1 MDLQQYLQTFR
12 KYWRST
18 LAVLLLCTGAAV
30 AFTYVQT
37 PKYSS
42 TSSALIAVDTAA
54 SAGELSSGA
63 IYAERQ
69 VSSFVALA
77 DSALVLEPVI
87 DELGLDVTP
96 QALRSRVSVSAP
108 AGTSIVDV
116 TVTDTN
122 AGRAS
127 EIANAITA
135 SLKNVTSDVV
145 PTGPDGDEIVTVTVV
160 EPATESSRP
169 VSPRPVLNI
178 ALGLIAGIVLG
189 LGQALVRRLLDSR
202 IRTRDDLEDITDAP
216 VLASVVHHKGSDRA
230 KDEAAPARGTA
241 WASDESYRK
250 LRTAVGFVALGG
262 ERRSSIVVTSSVQGE
277 GKTETSTNLAKVLAE
292 TGARVLLVDA
302 DLRRPQVGSRLG
314 LDDELGL
321 SDVLTGRA
329 DLNDVLLSVD
339 DLSVLTA
346 GTVPPNP
353 SELLG
358 SEAMAELLA
367 LVEAHFEYVILDAPP
382 LLPVTDAAV
391 LSHQAGGAVVVAR
404 AGVARQN
411 QLTEALSILEG
422 ADASVYGVVLNDVPV
437 SQIDGYSQYYRGGA
451 GLLPRG
457 SGALCYHAGGPVRD
471 L

>member
-12 KYWRST
+12 KYWRSILT
-18 LAVLLLCTGAAV
+18 VLSVCVGAALV
-30 AFTYVQT
+30 FTFLQT

-54 SAGELSSGA
+54 SPGELSSGA
-63 IYAERQ
+63 LYAERQ

-77 DSALVLEPVI
+77 DSALVLDPVI
-87 DELGLDVTP
+87 DELGLNVTP
-96 QALRSRVSVSAP
+96 QALRSRVSVSSP

-122 AGRAS
+122 AGRAA

-160 EPATESSRP
+160 EPAAESSRP
-169 VSPRPVLNI
+169 VSPRPVVNI
-178 ALGLIAGIVLG
+178 ALGLIAGVVLG

-202 IRTRDDLEDITDAP
+202 IRTRDDLEEITDAP
-216 VLASVVHHKGSDRA
+216 VLASVVRHRGSDRA
-230 KDEAAPARGTA
+230 KDGAVPARGTA
-241 WASDESYRK
+241 WASAESYRK

-302 DLRRPQVGSRLG
+302 DLRRPQVGVRLG

-391 LSHQAGGAVVVAR
+391 LSHQAGGAIVVAR
-404 AGVARQN
+404 SGVARQN
-411 QLTEALSILEG
+411 QLTEALSTLEA

-437 SQIDGYSQYYRGGA
+437 SQIDGYSQYYR
-451 GLLPRG
+451 
-457 SGALCYHAGGPVRD
+457 
-471 L
+471 

>member
-178 ALGLIAGIVLG
+178 TLGLIAGLVLG

-216 VLASVVHHKGSDRA
+216 VLASVVHHKGPSKA
-230 KDEAAPARGTA
+230 TPGRGMA
-241 WASDESYRK
+241 WASGESYRK

-292 TGARVLLVDA
+292 AGARVLLVDA
-302 DLRRPQVGSRLG
+302 DLRRPQVGARLG

-329 DLNDVLLSVD
+329 DLNDVMLSVD

-367 LVEAHFEYVILDAPP
+367 LLETHFEYVILDAPP
-382 LLPVTDAAV
+382 LLPVTDAAI

-404 AGVARQN
+404 SGVARQN
-411 QLTEALSILEG
+411 QLTEALSTLEA
-422 ADASVYGVVLNDVPV
+422 ADASVYGIVLNDVPV
-437 SQIDGYSQYYRGGA
+437 SQIDGYSQYYQ
-451 GLLPRG
+451 
-457 SGALCYHAGGPVRD
+457 
-471 L
+471 

>member
-12 KYWRST
+12 KYWRSILT
-18 LAVLLLCTGAAV
+18 VLSVCVGAALV
-30 AFTYVQT
+30 FTFLQT

-54 SAGELSSGA
+54 SPGELSSGA
-63 IYAERQ
+63 LYAERQ

-77 DSALVLEPVI
+77 DSALVLDPVI
-87 DELGLDVTP
+87 DELGLNVTP
-96 QALRSRVSVSAP
+96 QALRSRVSVSSP

-122 AGRAS
+122 AGRAA

-135 SLKNVTSDVV
+135 SLRNVTSDVV

-160 EPATESSRP
+160 EPAAESSRP
-169 VSPRPVLNI
+169 VSPRPVVNI
-178 ALGLIAGIVLG
+178 ALGLIAGVVLG

-202 IRTRDDLEDITDAP
+202 IRTRDDLEEITDAP
-216 VLASVVHHKGSDRA
+216 VLASVVRYRGSDRA
-230 KDEAAPARGTA
+230 KDGAVPARGTA
-241 WASDESYRK
+241 WASAESYRK

-277 GKTETSTNLAKVLAE
+277 GKTETATNLAKVLAE

-302 DLRRPQVGSRLG
+302 DLRRPQVGARLG

-367 LVEAHFEYVILDAPP
+367 LVEAHFEYVLLDAPP

-391 LSHQAGGAVVVAR
+391 LSHQAGGAIVVAR
-404 AGVARQN
+404 SGVARQN
-411 QLTEALSILEG
+411 QLTEALSTLEA

-437 SQIDGYSQYYRGGA
+437 SQIDGYSQYYR
-451 GLLPRG
+451 
-457 SGALCYHAGGPVRD
+457 
-471 L
+471 

>member
-1 MDLQQYLQTFR
+1 MDLQQYLQIFR
-12 KYWRST
+12 KYWRSILT
-18 LAVLLLCTGAAV
+18 VLSVCVGAALV
-30 AFTYVQT
+30 FTFLQT

-63 IYAERQ
+63 LYAERQ

-77 DSALVLEPVI
+77 DSALVLDPVI

-122 AGRAS
+122 AGRAA

-160 EPATESSRP
+160 EPASESSRP
-169 VSPRPVLNI
+169 VSPRPVVNI
-178 ALGLIAGIVLG
+178 ALGLIAGVVLG

-202 IRTRDDLEDITDAP
+202 IRTRDDLEEITDAP

-302 DLRRPQVGSRLG
+302 DLRRPQVGARLG

-321 SDVLTGRA
+321 SDALTGRA

-411 QLTEALSILEG
+411 QLTEALSILEA

-437 SQIDGYSQYYRGGA
+437 SQIDGYSQYYR
-451 GLLPRG
+451 
-457 SGALCYHAGGPVRD
+457 
-471 L
+471 

>member
-12 KYWRST
+12 KYWRSILT
-18 LAVLLLCTGAAV
+18 VLSVCVGAALV
-30 AFTYVQT
+30 FTFLQT

-63 IYAERQ
+63 LYAERQ

-77 DSALVLEPVI
+77 DSALVLDPVI
-87 DELGLDVTP
+87 DELGLNVTP
-96 QALRSRVSVSAP
+96 QALRSRVSVSSP

-122 AGRAS
+122 AGRAA

-160 EPATESSRP
+160 EPAAESSRP
-169 VSPRPVLNI
+169 VSPRPVVNI
-178 ALGLIAGIVLG
+178 ALGLIAGVVLG

-202 IRTRDDLEDITDAP
+202 IRTRDDLEEITDAP
-216 VLASVVHHKGSDRA
+216 LLASVVHHKGSDRA
-230 KDEAAPARGTA
+230 KDGASPARGTA
-241 WASDESYRK
+241 WAGAESYRK

-302 DLRRPQVGSRLG
+302 DLRRPQVGARLG

-367 LVEAHFEYVILDAPP
+367 LVEAHFEYVLLDAPP

-391 LSHQAGGAVVVAR
+391 LSHQAGGAIVVAR
-404 AGVARQN
+404 SGVARQN
-411 QLTEALSILEG
+411 QLTEALSTLEA

-437 SQIDGYSQYYRGGA
+437 SQIDGYSQYYR
-451 GLLPRG
+451 
-457 SGALCYHAGGPVRD
+457 
-471 L
+471 

>member
-12 KYWRST
+12 KYWRSILT
-18 LAVLLLCTGAAV
+18 VLSVCVGAALV
-30 AFTYVQT
+30 FTFLQT

-63 IYAERQ
+63 LYAERQ

-77 DSALVLEPVI
+77 DSALVLDPVI

-122 AGRAS
+122 AGRAA

-160 EPATESSRP
+160 EPASESSRP
-169 VSPRPVLNI
+169 VSPRPVVNI
-178 ALGLIAGIVLG
+178 ALGLIAGVVLG

-202 IRTRDDLEDITDAP
+202 IRTRDDLEEITDAP

-302 DLRRPQVGSRLG
+302 DLRRPQVGARLG

-411 QLTEALSILEG
+411 QLTEALSILEA

-437 SQIDGYSQYYRGGA
+437 SQIDGYSQYYR
-451 GLLPRG
+451 
-457 SGALCYHAGGPVRD
+457 
-471 L
+471 

>member
-12 KYWRST
+12 KYWRSILT
-18 LAVLLLCTGAAV
+18 VLSVCVGAAL
-30 AFTYVQT
+30 AFTFLQT

-63 IYAERQ
+63 LYAERQ

-77 DSALVLEPVI
+77 DSALVLDPVI

-122 AGRAS
+122 AGRAA

-160 EPATESSRP
+160 EPASESSRP
-169 VSPRPVLNI
+169 VSPRPVVNI
-178 ALGLIAGIVLG
+178 ALGLIAGVVLG

-202 IRTRDDLEDITDAP
+202 IRTRDDLEEITDAP

-302 DLRRPQVGSRLG
+302 DLRRPQVGARLG

-411 QLTEALSILEG
+411 QLTEALSILEA

-437 SQIDGYSQYYRGGA
+437 SQIDGYSQYYR
-451 GLLPRG
+451 
-457 SGALCYHAGGPVRD
+457 
-471 L
+471 

>member
-1 MDLQQYLQTFR
+1 MDLQQYLQTLR
-12 KYWRST
+12 KYWRSILT
-18 LAVLLLCTGAAV
+18 VLSVCVGAALV
-30 AFTYVQT
+30 FTFLQT

-63 IYAERQ
+63 LYAERQ

-77 DSALVLEPVI
+77 DSALVLDPVI

-122 AGRAS
+122 AGRAA

-160 EPATESSRP
+160 EPASESSRP
-169 VSPRPVLNI
+169 VSPRPVVNI
-178 ALGLIAGIVLG
+178 ALGLIAGVVLG

-202 IRTRDDLEDITDAP
+202 IRTRDDLEEITDAP

-302 DLRRPQVGSRLG
+302 DLRRPQVGARLG

-411 QLTEALSILEG
+411 QLTEALSILEA

-437 SQIDGYSQYYRGGA
+437 SQIDGYSQYYR
-451 GLLPRG
+451 
-457 SGALCYHAGGPVRD
+457 
-471 L
+471 

>member
-12 KYWRST
+12 KYWRSILT
-18 LAVLLLCTGAAV
+18 VLSVCVGAAL
-30 AFTYVQT
+30 AFTFLQT

-54 SAGELSSGA
+54 SPGELSSGA
-63 IYAERQ
+63 LYAERQ

-77 DSALVLEPVI
+77 DSALVLDPVI
-87 DELGLDVTP
+87 DELGLNVTP

-122 AGRAS
+122 AGRAA

-135 SLKNVTSDVV
+135 SLKEVTSDVV

-160 EPATESSRP
+160 EPAAASSRP
-169 VSPRPVLNI
+169 VSPRPVVNI
-178 ALGLIAGIVLG
+178 ALGLIAGVVLG

-202 IRTRDDLEDITDAP
+202 IRTRDDLEEITDAP
-216 VLASVVHHKGSDRA
+216 VLASVVHHKGSDRP

-277 GKTETSTNLAKVLAE
+277 GKTETATNLAKVLAE

-302 DLRRPQVGSRLG
+302 DLRRPQVGARLG

-339 DLSVLTA
+339 DLSVLPA

-358 SEAMAELLA
+358 SEALAELLA

-404 AGVARQN
+404 AGVVRQN
-411 QLTEALSILEG
+411 QLTEALSILEA

-437 SQIDGYSQYYRGGA
+437 SQIDGYSQYYR
-451 GLLPRG
+451 
-457 SGALCYHAGGPVRD
+457 
-471 L
+471 

>member
-1 MDLQQYLQTFR
+1 MDLQQYLQIFR
-12 KYWRST
+12 KYWRSILT
-18 LAVLLLCTGAAV
+18 VLSVCVGAALV
-30 AFTYVQT
+30 FTFLQT

-63 IYAERQ
+63 LYAERQ

-77 DSALVLEPVI
+77 DSALVLDPVI

-116 TVTDTN
+116 TVTDAD
-122 AGRAS
+122 AGRAA

-160 EPATESSRP
+160 EPASESSRP
-169 VSPRPVLNI
+169 VSPRPVVNI
-178 ALGLIAGIVLG
+178 ALGLIAGVVLG

-202 IRTRDDLEDITDAP
+202 IRTRDDLEEITDAP

-302 DLRRPQVGSRLG
+302 DLRRPQVGARLG

-339 DLSVLTA
+339 DFSVLTA

-411 QLTEALSILEG
+411 QLTEALSILEA

-437 SQIDGYSQYYRGGA
+437 SQIDGYSQYYR
-451 GLLPRG
+451 
-457 SGALCYHAGGPVRD
+457 
-471 L
+471 

>member
-1 MDLQQYLQTFR
+1 MDLQQYLQIFR
-12 KYWRST
+12 KYWRSILT
-18 LAVLLLCTGAAV
+18 VLSVCVGAALV
-30 AFTYVQT
+30 FTFLQT

-63 IYAERQ
+63 LYAERQ

-77 DSALVLEPVI
+77 DSALVLDPVI

-122 AGRAS
+122 AGRAA

-160 EPATESSRP
+160 EPASESSRP
-169 VSPRPVLNI
+169 VSPRPVVNI
-178 ALGLIAGIVLG
+178 ALGLIAGVVLG

-202 IRTRDDLEDITDAP
+202 IRTRDDLEEITDAP

-292 TGARVLLVDA
+292 AGARVLLVDA
-302 DLRRPQVGSRLG
+302 DLRRPQVGARLG

-411 QLTEALSILEG
+411 QLTEALSILEA
-422 ADASVYGVVLNDVPV
+422 ADASVYGVGLNDVPV
-437 SQIDGYSQYYRGGA
+437 SQIDGYSQYYR
-451 GLLPRG
+451 
-457 SGALCYHAGGPVRD
+457 
-471 L
+471 

>member
-437 SQIDGYSQYYRGGA
+437 SQIDGYSQYYR
-451 GLLPRG
+451 
-457 SGALCYHAGGPVRD
+457 
-471 L
+471 

>member
-12 KYWRST
+12 KYWRSILT
-18 LAVLLLCTGAAV
+18 VLSVCVGAALV
-30 AFTYVQT
+30 FTFLQT

-54 SAGELSSGA
+54 SPGELSSGA
-63 IYAERQ
+63 LYAERQ

-77 DSALVLEPVI
+77 DSALVLDPVI
-87 DELGLDVTP
+87 DELGLNVTP

-122 AGRAS
+122 AGRAA

-160 EPATESSRP
+160 EPASESSRP
-169 VSPRPVLNI
+169 VSPRPVVNI
-178 ALGLIAGIVLG
+178 ALGLIAGVVLG

-202 IRTRDDLEDITDAP
+202 IRTRDDLEEITDAP

-302 DLRRPQVGSRLG
+302 DLRRPQVGARLG

-411 QLTEALSILEG
+411 QLTEALSILEA

-437 SQIDGYSQYYRGGA
+437 SQIDGYSQYYR
-451 GLLPRG
+451 
-457 SGALCYHAGGPVRD
+457 
-471 L
+471 

>member
-1 MDLQQYLQTFR
+1 MR
-12 KYWRST
+12 GRGSRVHV
-18 LAVLLLCTGAAV
+18 LADAEVQLHIVGAHRGG
-30 AFTYVQT
+30 
-37 PKYSS
+37 
-42 TSSALIAVDTAA
+42 TAA

-63 IYAERQ
+63 LYAERQ

-77 DSALVLEPVI
+77 DSALVLDPVI

-122 AGRAS
+122 AGRAA

-160 EPATESSRP
+160 EPASESSRP
-169 VSPRPVLNI
+169 VSPRPVVNI
-178 ALGLIAGIVLG
+178 ALGLIAGVVLG

-202 IRTRDDLEDITDAP
+202 IRTRDDLEEITDAP

-302 DLRRPQVGSRLG
+302 DLRRPQVGARLG

-411 QLTEALSILEG
+411 QLTEALSILEA

-437 SQIDGYSQYYRGGA
+437 SQIDGYSQYYR
-451 GLLPRG
+451 
-457 SGALCYHAGGPVRD
+457 
-471 L
+471 

>member
-12 KYWRST
+12 KYWRSILT
-18 LAVLLLCTGAAV
+18 VLSACVGAALV
-30 AFTYVQT
+30 FTFLQT

-54 SAGELSSGA
+54 TAGELSSGA
-63 IYAERQ
+63 LYAERQ

-77 DSALVLEPVI
+77 DSALVLDPVI
-87 DELGLDVTP
+87 DELGLNVTP
-96 QALRSRVSVSAP
+96 QGLRSRVSVSAP

-122 AGRAS
+122 AGRAA

-160 EPATESSRP
+160 EPAAVSSRP
-169 VSPRPVLNI
+169 VSPRPVVNI
-178 ALGLIAGIVLG
+178 ALGLIVGVVIG

-202 IRTRDDLEDITDAP
+202 IRTRDDLEEITDAP

-230 KDEAAPARGTA
+230 KDGDTPARGTA

-292 TGARVLLVDA
+292 TGARVLLIDA
-302 DLRRPQVGSRLG
+302 DLRRPQVGARLG

-382 LLPVTDAAV
+382 LLPVTDAAI

-404 AGVARQN
+404 SGVARQN
-411 QLTEALSILEG
+411 QLTEALSTLEA

-437 SQIDGYSQYYRGGA
+437 SQIDGYSQYYR
-451 GLLPRG
+451 
-457 SGALCYHAGGPVRD
+457 
-471 L
+471 

>member
-1 MDLQQYLQTFR
+1 MDLQQYLQIFR
-12 KYWRST
+12 KYWRSILT
-18 LAVLLLCTGAAV
+18 VLSVCVGAALV
-30 AFTYVQT
+30 FTFLQT

-63 IYAERQ
+63 LYAERQ

-77 DSALVLEPVI
+77 DSALVLDPVI

-122 AGRAS
+122 AGRAA

-160 EPATESSRP
+160 EPASESSRP
-169 VSPRPVLNI
+169 VSPRPVVNI
-178 ALGLIAGIVLG
+178 ALGLIAGVVLG

-202 IRTRDDLEDITDAP
+202 IRTRDDLEEITDAP

-302 DLRRPQVGSRLG
+302 DLRRPQVGARLG

-411 QLTEALSILEG
+411 QLTEALSILEA

-437 SQIDGYSQYYRGGA
+437 SQIDGYSQYYR
-451 GLLPRG
+451 
-457 SGALCYHAGGPVRD
+457 
-471 L
+471 

>member
-18 LAVLLLCTGAAV
+18 LAVLLLCTGAVV

-108 AGTSIVDV
+108 AGTSIIDV

-437 SQIDGYSQYYRGGA
+437 SQIDGYSQYYR
-451 GLLPRG
+451 
-457 SGALCYHAGGPVRD
+457 
-471 L
+471 

>member
-1 MDLQQYLQTFR
+1 MDLQQYLQIFR
-12 KYWRST
+12 KYWRSILT
-18 LAVLLLCTGAAV
+18 VLSVCVGAALV
-30 AFTYVQT
+30 FTFLQT

-54 SAGELSSGA
+54 TPGELSSGA
-63 IYAERQ
+63 LYAERQ

-77 DSALVLEPVI
+77 DSALVLDPVI

-122 AGRAS
+122 AGRAA

-160 EPATESSRP
+160 EPASESSRP
-169 VSPRPVLNI
+169 VSPRPVVNI
-178 ALGLIAGIVLG
+178 ALGLIAGVVLG

-202 IRTRDDLEDITDAP
+202 IRTRDDLEEITDAP

-292 TGARVLLVDA
+292 AGARVLLVDA
-302 DLRRPQVGSRLG
+302 DLRRPQVGARLG

-411 QLTEALSILEG
+411 QLTEALSILEA

-437 SQIDGYSQYYRGGA
+437 SQIDGYSQYYR
-451 GLLPRG
+451 
-457 SGALCYHAGGPVRD
+457 
-471 L
+471 

>member
-1 MDLQQYLQTFR
+1 MDLQQYLQTLR
-12 KYWRST
+12 KYWRSILT
-18 LAVLLLCTGAAV
+18 VLSVCVGAALV
-30 AFTYVQT
+30 FTFLQT

-54 SAGELSSGA
+54 TPGELSSGA
-63 IYAERQ
+63 LYAERQ

-77 DSALVLEPVI
+77 DSALVLDPVI
-87 DELGLDVTP
+87 DELGLNVTP

-122 AGRAS
+122 AGRAA

-160 EPATESSRP
+160 EPASESSRP
-169 VSPRPVLNI
+169 VSPRPVVNI
-178 ALGLIAGIVLG
+178 ALGLIAGVVLG

-202 IRTRDDLEDITDAP
+202 IRTRDDLEEITDAP

-292 TGARVLLVDA
+292 AGARVLLVDA
-302 DLRRPQVGSRLG
+302 DLRRPQVGARLG

-411 QLTEALSILEG
+411 QLTEALSILEA

-437 SQIDGYSQYYRGGA
+437 SQIDGYSQYYR
-451 GLLPRG
+451 
-457 SGALCYHAGGPVRD
+457 
-471 L
+471 

>member
-1 MDLQQYLQTFR
+1 MDLQQYLQIFR
-12 KYWRST
+12 KYWRSILT
-18 LAVLLLCTGAAV
+18 VLSVCVGAALV
-30 AFTYVQT
+30 FTFLQT

-63 IYAERQ
+63 LYAERQ

-77 DSALVLEPVI
+77 DSALVLDPVI

-122 AGRAS
+122 AGRAA

-160 EPATESSRP
+160 EPASESSRP
-169 VSPRPVLNI
+169 VSPRPVVNI
-178 ALGLIAGIVLG
+178 ALGLIAGVVLG

-202 IRTRDDLEDITDAP
+202 IRTRDDLEEITDAP

-241 WASDESYRK
+241 WVSDESYRK

-302 DLRRPQVGSRLG
+302 DLRRPQVGARLG

-411 QLTEALSILEG
+411 QLTEALSILEA

-437 SQIDGYSQYYRGGA
+437 SQIDGYSQYYR
-451 GLLPRG
+451 
-457 SGALCYHAGGPVRD
+457 
-471 L
+471 

>member
-178 ALGLIAGIVLG
+178 ALGLIAGLVLG

-216 VLASVVHHKGSDRA
+216 VLASVVHHKGPSKATPGRGMARA
-230 KDEAAPARGTA
+230 SG
-241 WASDESYRK
+241 ESYRK

-292 TGARVLLVDA
+292 AGARVLLVDA
-302 DLRRPQVGSRLG
+302 DLRRPQVGARLG

-329 DLNDVLLSVD
+329 DLNDVMLSVD

-367 LVEAHFEYVILDAPP
+367 LLETHFEYVILDAPP
-382 LLPVTDAAV
+382 LLPVTDAAI

-404 AGVARQN
+404 SGVARQN
-411 QLTEALSILEG
+411 QLTEALSTLEA
-422 ADASVYGVVLNDVPV
+422 ADASVYGIVLNDVPV
-437 SQIDGYSQYYRGGA
+437 SQIDGYFQYYG
-451 GLLPRG
+451 
-457 SGALCYHAGGPVRD
+457 
-471 L
+471 

>member
-12 KYWRST
+12 KYWRSI

-178 ALGLIAGIVLG
+178 ALGLIAGLVLG

-216 VLASVVHHKGSDRA
+216 VLATVVHHKGSS
-230 KDEAAPARGTA
+230 KAAHARGKA
-241 WASDESYRK
+241 GASGESYRK

-292 TGARVLLVDA
+292 AGARVLLVDA
-302 DLRRPQVGSRLG
+302 DLRRPQVGVRLG

-329 DLNDVLLSVD
+329 DLNDVMLSVD

-367 LVEAHFEYVILDAPP
+367 LLETHFEYVILDAPP
-382 LLPVTDAAV
+382 LLPVTDAAI

-404 AGVARQN
+404 SGVARQN
-411 QLTEALSILEG
+411 QLTEALSILEA
-422 ADASVYGVVLNDVPV
+422 ADASVYGTVLNDVPV
-437 SQIDGYSQYYRGGA
+437 SQVDGYSQYYQ
-451 GLLPRG
+451 
-457 SGALCYHAGGPVRD
+457 
-471 L
+471 

>member
-77 DSALVLEPVI
+77 DSALVLDPVI

-178 ALGLIAGIVLG
+178 TLGLIAGLVLG

-216 VLASVVHHKGSDRA
+216 VLASVVHHKGPSKA
-230 KDEAAPARGTA
+230 TPGRGMA
-241 WASDESYRK
+241 WASGESYRK

-292 TGARVLLVDA
+292 AGARVLLVDA
-302 DLRRPQVGSRLG
+302 DLRRPQVGARLG

-329 DLNDVLLSVD
+329 DLNDVMLSVD

-367 LVEAHFEYVILDAPP
+367 LLETHFEYVILDAPP
-382 LLPVTDAAV
+382 LLPVTDAAI

-404 AGVARQN
+404 SGVARQN
-411 QLTEALSILEG
+411 QLTEALSTLEA
-422 ADASVYGVVLNDVPV
+422 ADASVYGIVLNDVPV
-437 SQIDGYSQYYRGGA
+437 SQIDGYSQYYQ
-451 GLLPRG
+451 
-457 SGALCYHAGGPVRD
+457 
-471 L
+471 

>member
-12 KYWRST
+12 KYWRSILT
-18 LAVLLLCTGAAV
+18 VLSVCVGAALV
-30 AFTYVQT
+30 FTFLQT

-63 IYAERQ
+63 LYAERQ

-77 DSALVLEPVI
+77 DSALVLDPVI

-122 AGRAS
+122 AGRAA

-160 EPATESSRP
+160 EPASESSRP
-169 VSPRPVLNI
+169 VSPRPVVNI
-178 ALGLIAGIVLG
+178 ALGLIAGVVLG

-202 IRTRDDLEDITDAP
+202 IRTRDDLEEITDAP

-302 DLRRPQVGSRLG
+302 DLRRPQVGARLG

-382 LLPVTDAAV
+382 LLPVTDAVV

-411 QLTEALSILEG
+411 QLTEALSILEA

-437 SQIDGYSQYYRGGA
+437 SQIDGYSQYYR
-451 GLLPRG
+451 
-457 SGALCYHAGGPVRD
+457 
-471 L
+471 

>member
-12 KYWRST
+12 KYWRSILT
-18 LAVLLLCTGAAV
+18 VLSVCVGAALV
-30 AFTYVQT
+30 FTFLQT

-54 SAGELSSGA
+54 TPGELSSGA
-63 IYAERQ
+63 LYAERQ

-77 DSALVLEPVI
+77 DSALVLDPVI
-87 DELGLDVTP
+87 DELGLNVTP

-122 AGRAS
+122 AGRAA

-160 EPATESSRP
+160 EPAAASSRP
-169 VSPRPVLNI
+169 VSPRPVVNI
-178 ALGLIAGIVLG
+178 ALGLIAGVVIG
-189 LGQALVRRLLDSR
+189 LGQALVRRVLDSR
-202 IRTRDDLEDITDAP
+202 IRTRDDLEEVTDAP
-216 VLASVVHHKGSDRA
+216 VLASVVHHKGSDRP
-230 KDEAAPARGTA
+230 KDGAAPTRGTA

-277 GKTETSTNLAKVLAE
+277 GKTETSMNLAKVLAE
-292 TGARVLLVDA
+292 AGARVLLVDA
-302 DLRRPQVGSRLG
+302 DLRRPQVGARLG

-339 DLSVLTA
+339 DLSVLPA

-358 SEAMAELLA
+358 SEALAELLA

-411 QLTEALSILEG
+411 QLTEALSILEA

-437 SQIDGYSQYYRGGA
+437 SQIDGYSQYYR
-451 GLLPRG
+451 
-457 SGALCYHAGGPVRD
+457 
-471 L
+471 

>member
-12 KYWRST
+12 KYWRSILT
-18 LAVLLLCTGAAV
+18 VLAACVGAALV
-30 AFTYVQT
+30 FTFLQT

-63 IYAERQ
+63 LYAERQ

-77 DSALVLEPVI
+77 DSALVLDPVI
-87 DELGLDVTP
+87 DELGLNVTP
-96 QALRSRVSVSAP
+96 QTLRSRVSVSAP

-116 TVTDTN
+116 TVTDAN
-122 AGRAS
+122 AERAAK
-127 EIANAITA
+127 IANAITE
-135 SLKNVTSDVV
+135 SLRNVTSDVV
-145 PTGPDGDEIVTVTVV
+145 PTGPDGEEIVTVTVV

-169 VSPRPVLNI
+169 VSPRPVVNI
-178 ALGLIAGIVLG
+178 ALGLIAGVVIG

-202 IRTRDDLEDITDAP
+202 IRTRDDLEELTDVP
-216 VLASVVHHKGSDRA
+216 VLASVVHHTGSDRA
-230 KDEAAPARGTA
+230 KDGSVPARGTA
-241 WASDESYRK
+241 WAIEESYRK

-277 GKTETSTNLAKVLAE
+277 GKTETATNLARVLAE

-302 DLRRPQVGSRLG
+302 DMRRPQVGARLG

-329 DLNDVLLSVD
+329 DLNDVLLSLD

-367 LVEAHFEYVILDAPP
+367 LVEAHFEFVILDAPP
-382 LLPVTDAAV
+382 LLPVTDAAI
-391 LSHQAGGAVVVAR
+391 LSHQSGGAVVVAR
-404 AGVARQN
+404 SGVARQN

-437 SQIDGYSQYYRGGA
+437 SQIDGYSQYYI
-451 GLLPRG
+451 
-457 SGALCYHAGGPVRD
+457 
-471 L
+471 

>member
-12 KYWRST
+12 KYWRSILT
-18 LAVLLLCTGAAV
+18 VLSVCVGAALV
-30 AFTYVQT
+30 FTFLQT

-54 SAGELSSGA
+54 TPGELSSGA
-63 IYAERQ
+63 LYAERQ

-77 DSALVLEPVI
+77 DSALVLDPVI
-87 DELGLDVTP
+87 DELGLNVTP

-122 AGRAS
+122 AGRAA

-160 EPATESSRP
+160 EPASESSRP
-169 VSPRPVLNI
+169 VSPRPVVNI
-178 ALGLIAGIVLG
+178 ALGLIAGVVLG

-202 IRTRDDLEDITDAP
+202 IRTRDDLEEITDAP

-302 DLRRPQVGSRLG
+302 DLRRPQVGARLG

-391 LSHQAGGAVVVAR
+391 LSHQAGGAIVVAR
-404 AGVARQN
+404 SGVARQN
-411 QLTEALSILEG
+411 QLTEALSTLEA

-437 SQIDGYSQYYRGGA
+437 SQIDGYSQYYR
-451 GLLPRG
+451 
-457 SGALCYHAGGPVRD
+457 
-471 L
+471 

>member
-12 KYWRST
+12 KYWRSILT
-18 LAVLLLCTGAAV
+18 VLSVCVGAALV
-30 AFTYVQT
+30 FTFLQT

-63 IYAERQ
+63 LYAERQ

-77 DSALVLEPVI
+77 DSALVLDPVI
-87 DELGLDVTP
+87 DELGLNVTP

-122 AGRAS
+122 AGRAA

-135 SLKNVTSDVV
+135 SLKEVTSDVV

-160 EPATESSRP
+160 EPASESSRP
-169 VSPRPVLNI
+169 VSPRPVVNI
-178 ALGLIAGIVLG
+178 ALGLIAGVVLG

-202 IRTRDDLEDITDAP
+202 IRTRDDLEEITDAP

-302 DLRRPQVGSRLG
+302 DLRRPQVGARLG

-411 QLTEALSILEG
+411 QLTEALSILEA

-437 SQIDGYSQYYRGGA
+437 SQIDGYSQYYR
-451 GLLPRG
+451 
-457 SGALCYHAGGPVRD
+457 
-471 L
+471 

>member
-122 AGRAS
+122 AVRAS

-178 ALGLIAGIVLG
+178 ALGLMAGIVLG

-216 VLASVVHHKGSDRA
+216 VLASVVHHKGST
-230 KDEAAPARGTA
+230 KAANARGMA
-241 WASDESYRK
+241 WASGESYRK

-292 TGARVLLVDA
+292 AGARVLLVDA
-302 DLRRPQVGSRLG
+302 DLRRPRVGARLG

-329 DLNDVLLSVD
+329 DLNDVMLSVD

-367 LVEAHFEYVILDAPP
+367 LLETHFEYVILDAPP
-382 LLPVTDAAV
+382 LLPVTDAAI

-404 AGVARQN
+404 SGVARQN
-411 QLTEALSILEG
+411 QLREALSILEA
-422 ADASVYGVVLNDVPV
+422 ADASVYGTVLNDVPV
-437 SQIDGYSQYYRGGA
+437 SQIDGYSQYYQ
-451 GLLPRG
+451 
-457 SGALCYHAGGPVRD
+457 
-471 L
+471 

>member
-178 ALGLIAGIVLG
+178 ALGLIAGLVLG

-216 VLASVVHHKGSDRA
+216 VLATVVHHKGSS
-230 KDEAAPARGTA
+230 KAAHARGKA
-241 WASDESYRK
+241 GASGESYRK

-292 TGARVLLVDA
+292 AGARVLLVDA
-302 DLRRPQVGSRLG
+302 DLRRPQVGVRLG

-329 DLNDVLLSVD
+329 DLNDVMLSVD

-367 LVEAHFEYVILDAPP
+367 LLETHFEYVILDAPP
-382 LLPVTDAAV
+382 LLPVTDAAI

-404 AGVARQN
+404 SGVARQN

-437 SQIDGYSQYYRGGA
+437 SQIDGYFQYYG
-451 GLLPRG
+451 
-457 SGALCYHAGGPVRD
+457 
-471 L
+471 

>member
-1 MDLQQYLQTFR
+1 MDLQQYLQIFR
-12 KYWRST
+12 KYWRSILT
-18 LAVLLLCTGAAV
+18 VLSVCVGAALV
-30 AFTYVQT
+30 FTFLQT

-54 SAGELSSGA
+54 TPGELSSGA
-63 IYAERQ
+63 LYAERQ

-77 DSALVLEPVI
+77 DSALVLDPVI
-87 DELGLDVTP
+87 DELGLNVTP

-122 AGRAS
+122 AGRAA

-160 EPATESSRP
+160 EPASESSRP
-169 VSPRPVLNI
+169 VSPRPVVNI
-178 ALGLIAGIVLG
+178 ALGLIAGVVLG

-202 IRTRDDLEDITDAP
+202 IRTRDDLEEITDAP

-302 DLRRPQVGSRLG
+302 DLRRPQVGARLG

-339 DLSVLTA
+339 DFSVLTA

-411 QLTEALSILEG
+411 QLTEALSILEA

-437 SQIDGYSQYYRGGA
+437 SQIDGYSQYYR
-451 GLLPRG
+451 
-457 SGALCYHAGGPVRD
+457 
-471 L
+471 

>member
-1 MDLQQYLQTFR
+1 MDLQQYLQIFR
-12 KYWRST
+12 KYWRSILT
-18 LAVLLLCTGAAV
+18 VLSVCVGAALV
-30 AFTYVQT
+30 FTFLQT

-63 IYAERQ
+63 LYAERQ

-77 DSALVLEPVI
+77 DSALVLDPVI

-122 AGRAS
+122 AGRAA

-160 EPATESSRP
+160 EPASESSRP
-169 VSPRPVLNI
+169 VSPRPVVNI
-178 ALGLIAGIVLG
+178 ALGLIAGVVLG

-202 IRTRDDLEDITDAP
+202 IRTRDDLEEITDAP

-302 DLRRPQVGSRLG
+302 DLRRPQVGARLG

-321 SDVLTGRA
+321 YDVLTGRA

-411 QLTEALSILEG
+411 QLTEALSILEA

-437 SQIDGYSQYYRGGA
+437 SQIDGYSQYYR
-451 GLLPRG
+451 
-457 SGALCYHAGGPVRD
+457 
-471 L
+471 